1 MKIEEILEKYN
12 QKQMLAMYNSLEGSQ
27 KEEFASQIKRINFDE
42 MNSLFARAA
51 TKEDKTYTEIL
62 PIDNVCV
69 KEEISKS
76 VTAKWE
82 SIGRE
87 KIEKGQFAVVTMAG
101 GQGTR
106 LGHTKPKGTYMLSV
120 QGKMISIFE
129 ILISRLKEAYHEYG
143 VYIPWYIMTSEENNS
158 DTVKFFEE
166 NNYFGYDASH
176 VMFFKQGE
184 LPMQDT
190 YGNIVCDTK
199 AHIKFAANGNGGVF
213 KAICYH
219 VLQDM
224 EKRNVQYVYFSGVDN
239 ILANFVDALLL
250 GGMIDSGLN
259 AATKSVLKAY
269 PEEKVGVICKRN
281 GKPAVV
287 EYMELTPQMC
297 NLRKANGELAFS
309 ESNIVS
315 NIFSI
320 ELLKR
325 AGNLPYHTAVKKS
338 SVVKA
343 DGSTVEED
351 VYKYEMF
358 IFDIYSELKDIF
370 VLRVKRED
378 EFAPIKNKEGVDSP
392 DTAVEMYLKAN
403 KQK

>member
-27 KEEFASQIKRINFDE
+27 KEEFASQIKRIDFDE
-42 MNSLFARAA
+42 MNLLFANRALK
-51 TKEDKTYTEIL
+51 KEEECAKIL

-69 KEEISKS
+69 KEKLSKD
-76 VTAKWE
+76 VIAKWE

-87 KIEKGQFAVVTMAG
+87 KIEKEQFAVVTMAG

-106 LGHTKPKGTYMLSV
+106 LGHSKPKGTYMLNI

-129 ILISRLKEAYHEYG
+129 ILISRLKEAYNEYS
-143 VYIPWYIMTSEENNS
+143 VYIPWYIMTSEENNA

-166 NNYFGYDASH
+166 NNYFGYDKSH
-176 VMFFKQGE
+176 VIFFKQGE
-184 LPMQDT
+184 LPMQDI
-190 YGNIVCDTK
+190 YGNIVCDKK

-213 KAICYH
+213 KAICDH

-224 EKRNVQYVYFSGVDN
+224 ENRGVKFVYFSGVDN
-239 ILANFVDALLL
+239 ILANFVDELLL

-259 AATKSVLKAY
+259 AASKSVLKAY
-269 PEEKVGVICKRN
+269 PEEKVGVICKKN
-281 GKPAVV
+281 GIPAVV
-287 EYMELTPQMC
+287 EYTELTTQMC
-297 NLRKANGELAFS
+297 NLRKPNGELAFS

-320 ELLKR
+320 ELLEK

-343 DGSTVEED
+343 DGSIMEED
-351 VYKYEMF
+351 AYKYEMF

-370 VLRVKRED
+370 VLRVKREA

-392 DTAVEMYLKAN
+392 KTAVELYLKAN
-403 KQK
+403 R

>member
-1 MKIEEILEKYN
+1 MEIQEILEKYG

-27 KEEFASQIKRINFDE
+27 KEEFASQIKRIDFDE
-42 MNSLFARAA
+42 MNLLFANRALK
-51 TKEDKTYTEIL
+51 KEEECAQIL

-69 KEEISKS
+69 KEELSKDVIS
-76 VTAKWE
+76 KWE

-106 LGHTKPKGTYMLSV
+106 LGHSKPKGTYMLNV

-129 ILISRLKEAYHEYG
+129 ILISRLKEAYNEYG
-143 VYIPWYIMTSEENNS
+143 VYIPWYIMTSEENNV
-158 DTVKFFEE
+158 DTVEFFEE
-166 NNYFGYDASH
+166 NNYFGYDKKS

-184 LPMQDT
+184 LPMQDI
-190 YGNIVCDTK
+190 YGNIVCDKK

-213 KAICYH
+213 KAICDH

-224 EKRNVQYVYFSGVDN
+224 KKRNVQYVYFSGVDN
-239 ILANFVDALLL
+239 ILANFVDAVLL

-269 PEEKVGVICKRN
+269 PEEKVGVICKKN
-281 GKPAVV
+281 GIPAVV
-287 EYMELTPQMC
+287 EYTELTTQMC
-297 NLRKANGELAFS
+297 NLRKPNGELAFS

-320 ELLKR
+320 ELLEK
-325 AGNLPYHTAVKKS
+325 AGNLPYHVAVKKS
-338 SVVKA
+338 NVLKPDESI
-343 DGSTVEED
+343 VEEN

-358 IFDIYSELKDIF
+358 IFDIYTKLKDIF
-370 VLRVKRED
+370 VLRVKREA

-392 DTAVEMYLKAN
+392 KTAVELYLKAN
-403 KQK
+403 R

>member
-1 MKIEEILEKYN
+1 MEIEEILEKYN
-12 QKQMLAMYNSLEGSQ
+12 QKQMLAMYNSLEESQ
-27 KEEFASQIKRINFDE
+27 KEEFASQIKRINFEE
-42 MNSLFARAA
+42 MNSLFAHSA
-51 TKEDKTYTEIL
+51 TKEEETYTEIL

-69 KEEISKS
+69 KEELPKDVIS
-76 VTAKWE
+76 KWE
-82 SIGRE
+82 SVGRE

-106 LGHTKPKGTYMLSV
+106 LGHSKPKGTYMLNI

-129 ILISRLKEAYHEYG
+129 ILISRLKEAHNEYG

-158 DTVKFFEE
+158 DTVEFFEE
-166 NNYFGYDASH
+166 NNYFGYDKKS
-176 VMFFKQGE
+176 VIFFKQGE
-184 LPMQDT
+184 LPMQDI
-190 YGNIVCDTK
+190 YGNIVCDKK

-213 KAICYH
+213 KAICDH

-224 EKRNVQYVYFSGVDN
+224 KKRNVKYVYFSGVDN
-239 ILANFVDALLL
+239 ILANFVDAVLL

-269 PEEKVGVICKRN
+269 PEEKVGLICKKN
-281 GKPAVV
+281 GIPAVV
-287 EYMELTPQMC
+287 EYTELTTQMC

-320 ELLKR
+320 ELLEK
-325 AGNLPYHTAVKKS
+325 AGDLPYHTAVKKS
-338 SVVKA
+338 NVVKA
-343 DGSTVEED
+343 DGSIAEED

-358 IFDIYSELKDIF
+358 IFDIYAKLEDIF
-370 VLRVKRED
+370 VLRVKREA

-392 DTAVEMYLKAN
+392 KTAVELYLKAN
-403 KQK
+403 R